1 MAAWYRKRRRRQPF
15 GRTAIGMLALS
26 ALPLLPG
33 CGETK
38 TAGAARSGPRRYPY
52 KAVCTVGMVTDIVR
66 QVAGEKAQVS
76 GIIGE
81 GVDPHLYKPTR
92 NDIAALQ
99 RADVVFYSGLMLEGK
114 MADVLVKVAS
124 GGKPVFAVTQLIDE
138 KYLLTPKEFQG
149 HFDPHVWMDVAAWS
163 RAVEAVAKAL
173 GEFDPPNRA
182 FYEANAASYQ
192 AELAKLDEYAKRVMA
207 SVPESKRV
215 LITAHDAFN
224 YFGRAYGVEVRGI
237 QGLSTESEA
246 GIEDINRLV
255 DLIVERDIRA
265 VFVETS
271 VAEKNVKAL
280 IEGAG
285 SRGKTVRIGG
295 SLFSDAMGPP
305 GTYEGTY
312 IGMIDHNATVIARAL
327 GGEAPERGMQGKLTA
342 KK

>member
-1 MAAWYRKRRRRQPF
+1 MAANQVKSARPRLM
-15 GRTAIGMLALS
+15 RTGVGALLGIF
-26 ALPLLPG
+26 ALGLLPG

-38 TAGAARSGPRRYPY
+38 TAGQTQSGPRQYPY

-66 QVAGEKAQVS
+66 QVAGEKADVS

-99 RADVVFYSGLMLEGK
+99 SGDIVLYSGLMLEGK
-114 MADVLVKVAS
+114 MADALVKVAS
-124 GGKPVFAVTQLIDE
+124 GGKPVAPVTEMIDE

-163 RAVEAVAKAL
+163 RAVDAVARAL
-173 GEFDPPNRA
+173 GEFDPANRA
-182 FYEANAASYQ
+182 HYEANAARFQ
-192 AELAKLDEYAKRVMA
+192 EELAKLDEYVRRVIG
-207 SVPESKRV
+207 SIPEPQRV

-224 YFGRAYGVEVRGI
+224 YFGRAYGIEVRGI

-255 DLIVERDIRA
+255 DLIVQRDIRA
-265 VFVETS
+265 VFVESS
-271 VAEKNVKAL
+271 VAEKNVRAL

-327 GGEAPERGMQGKLTA
+327 GGEAPERGMQGKL
-342 KK
+342 K